1 MNPIRLTMT
10 KVADKPLTLDPI
22 QKAKYTKETDALS
35 AGQYI
40 MEITQISQPKNVNQ
54 VKYTFAGIIS
64 SAIEQAED
72 IGLDSSEFI
81 AELIRKDL
89 PSGVKIDKDLMKEIL
104 YACCPV
110 IRKEKR
116 ITLSKMTKDEASK
129 FIDDCCNLLSA
140 HGVYIPPPRIE

>member
-1 MNPIRLTMT
+1 MDTIRLTMKNRDGKLAFDVQN
-10 KVADKPLTLDPI
+10 KVKF
-22 QKAKYTKETDALS
+22 YNLS
-35 AGQYI
+35 ARLPDGDYTI
-40 MEITQISQPKNVNQ
+40 EITKATTPKTVNQ
-54 VKYTFAGIIS
+54 VKYTFAGIIV

-140 HGVYIPPPRIE
+140 HGVYIAPPRIE